1 MRYLKT
7 KLTLLIL
14 SLLVG
19 FNTLLYAS
27 DQDQNAVLEKQLA
40 EYKAIRM
47 KEPVKAKDGLL
58 HFIANHAQELTNEQL
73 ANAYIVLGS
82 TFEHLSVADSAAMG
96 LEQSRKLMSDDF
108 SNGVKFDYYKSFGN
122 YHVFVKAYDSAIYY
136 YDKADETAK
145 IIDKPQFYATV
156 YTCKGN
162 LADDMNQPK
171 VAFEFYLKAL
181 RNFEAISDTKSVAV
195 ILNNLGNINQKLG
208 NYERSLGYYYR
219 AIAMNKSIDAVY
231 DISMNYGN
239 LGISYKEVGML
250 NEAIATLDTAL
261 MIAEKNGFIADV
273 ARNKL
278 NMGNLY
284 VKLGNL
290 DAAEKNLLES
300 LKLCEEYKLDYG
312 IMLNYNALSL
322 LYIKKESFQTAE
334 FYTKKANELGT
345 LYGELDVLRET
356 NLNLSIIYEKKGQ
369 FKAALKHHKIYESFK
384 DSLISLSH
392 KNLITELQTRYDT
405 EKKEL
410 ENVSL
415 KAENEVKEQ
424 AIKDQKIINMIIS
437 IALLILILLLFF
449 VFRMS
454 NKLKKANQNLS
465 LLNQKIAN
473 QNTVLEETIKTK
485 DKLFSIIGHDL
496 RSPFNSMLGY
506 LQIMIDQ
513 KGDIDPEERALILN
527 KIYSKS
533 NDTYTLVENLLQ
545 WAMSQRGQI
554 AFRPD
559 HHNLYEIVDDELRFL
574 QSRADKKQIRLINN
588 LPEYIQIWCDQN
600 MVSTVFRNIINNA
613 IKFTPL
619 MGYVKLS
626 AEVKSEFVFVTISD
640 NGVGMDAEIIKRIE
654 KSDEFYSL
662 RGTENESGTGL
673 GLKIVKDFLVTNKA
687 LFTISS
693 VPGEGTNFTIR
704 FTK

>member
-1 MRYLKT
+1 M
-7 KLTLLIL
+7 
-14 SLLVG
+14 
-19 FNTLLYAS
+19 
-27 DQDQNAVLEKQLA
+27 
-40 EYKAIRM
+40 
-47 KEPVKAKDGLL
+47 EPVKAKDGLL
-58 HFIANHAQELTNEQL
+58 HFIANRAQELTSEQL
-73 ANAYIVLGS
+73 TTAYIILGS
-82 TFEHLSVADSAAMG
+82 TYEHLSLADSAAMG
-96 LEQSRKLMSDDF
+96 LEQARNLMSDDF
-108 SNGVKFDYYKSFGN
+108 SNDVKFDYYKSFGS
-122 YHVFVKAYDSAIYY
+122 YYTLVKSYDSATYY
-136 YDKADETAK
+136 YDKADEIAK
-145 IIDKPQFYATV
+145 IIDKPKFYATV
-156 YTCKGN
+156 YASKGN

-171 VAFEFYLKAL
+171 VAFEFYLEAL

-195 ILNNLGNINQKLG
+195 VLNNLGIINQDLG
-208 NYERSLGYYYR
+208 NYERSFGYFYR
-219 AIAMNKSIDAVY
+219 AIAMNKSIEAVY

-239 LGISYKEVGML
+239 LGISYKEAGML
-250 NEAIATLDTAL
+250 NKAIATLDTAL
-261 MIAEKNGFIADV
+261 MIAEKNGFITDV

-278 NMGNLY
+278 NIGNLY

-290 DAAEKNLLES
+290 DAAEKSLLES

-312 IMLNYNALSL
+312 IMLNYNALSQ
-322 LYIKKESFQTAE
+322 LYIKKESFKIAE

-345 LYGELDVLRET
+345 LYGELDILRET
-356 NLNLSIIYEKKGQ
+356 NLNLSIINEQRGQ
-369 FKAALKHHKIYESFK
+369 FKAALKHHKAYESFK

-437 IALLILILLLFF
+437 VALLILILLLFF
-449 VFRMS
+449 VFRVR
-454 NKLKKANQNLS
+454 NKLKKANQSLS

-473 QNTVLEETIKTK
+473 QNTVLEETVKTK

-513 KGDIDPEERALILN
+513 KDDIDPEERELILN

-554 AFRPD
+554 AFKPD
-559 HHNLYEIVDDELRFL
+559 HHNLFEIVDDELRFL
-574 QSRADKKQIRLINN
+574 QSRASKKQIRLINN
-588 LPEYIQIWCDQN
+588 LSENIQIWCDQN
-600 MVSTVFRNIINNA
+600 MISTVFRNIINNA
-613 IKFTPL
+613 IKFTPVS
-619 MGYVKLS
+619 GNVKLS
-626 AEVKSEFVFVTISD
+626 AEIVSEFVFVTIQD
-640 NGVGMDAEIIKRIE
+640 NGVGMDAETIRRIE

-662 RGTENESGTGL
+662 RGTEDESGTGL
-673 GLKIVKDFLVTNKA
+673 GLKIVKDFLATNKA
-687 LFTISS
+687 QFTIDSML
-693 VPGEGTNFTIR
+693 GQGTMFTIR